1 MSMCEH
7 PEDRFLTNLIT
18 ISANSFKVLA
28 VVTAAW
34 EFTIA
39 EKSKISASFLRVDV
53 RDGLGSKISNNY
65 DWEQSE
71 SNLPISVV

>member
-1 MSMCEH
+1 MSMHEH
-7 PEDRFLTNLIT
+7 PEDMFLTNSI
-18 ISANSFKVLA
+18 IPSANSLKA
-28 VVTAAW
+28 WAAAAAW